1 MSRSTA
7 PKATPLKSCAFLSHK
22 LNHRA
27 TLAWTGKALHRFKGR
42 LKQITSR
49 NRGRE
54 VQTAIDELNL

>member
-7 PKATPLKSCAFLSHK
+7 PKATPLKSCVFLSHQ
-22 LNHRA
+22 LNYRA
-27 TLAWTGKALHRFKGR
+27 RLAWTGKALHRFKGR

-49 NRGRE
+49 NRWHE